1 MIPGQS
7 RILALAVTGV
17 LLGGML
23 AMGLYARP
31 AHALKIGTTEVLKV
45 GGVLLAVSQFGPQI
59 NHFINDLLSARKAEA
74 AGQTKV
80 VPIFSVGQGAYIGA
94 AQVVGAASAVRKVQ
108 ALAAVEGKM
117 GKAGGMLLIPISTK
131 IPGSS
136 LARVNGAGVS
146 AIIDLKL

>member
-1 MIPGQS
+1 MTPGRFRS
-7 RILALAVTGV
+7 IALAVTGAFLV
-17 LLGGML
+17 GAL
-23 AMGLYARP
+23 AMSVSLRP
-31 AHALKIGTTEVLKV
+31 AHALKIGATDVLKV
-45 GGVLLAVSQFGPQI
+45 GGVLLAVSQLGPQI
-59 NHFINDLLSARKAEA
+59 NHVINDLLSARKAEA

-94 AQVVGAASAVRKVQ
+94 AQVVGAAHAVQKVQ

-131 IPGSS
+131 MPGSS